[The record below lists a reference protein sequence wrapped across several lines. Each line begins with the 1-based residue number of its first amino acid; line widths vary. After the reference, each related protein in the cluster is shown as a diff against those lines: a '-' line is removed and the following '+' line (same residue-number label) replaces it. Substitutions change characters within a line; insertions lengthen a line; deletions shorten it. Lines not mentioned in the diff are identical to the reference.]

1 MLEVHIITN
10 RPELDR
16 FLRYWEEVQVS
27 VPTIIRVLMLDYE
40 EQEFEL
46 QDRLRVVFHKQRTF
60 PKTTFMN
67 QAWARN
73 ELLTYLDDNTWY
85 VLFFDDWQRPSGDL
99 LEEHL
104 KYLRLGYG
112 VCGRKVDCDKDGF
125 NCEDDKRN
133 RGVLRVV
140 DYGMFWTANA
150 SAPRE
155 YIEKVNGFD
164 NRYNGGTG
172 GEDYDLALR
181 MSRLGLKFVYNPEA
195 VSYHYNHD
203 HLGPRR
209 PSHDLS
215 EFKYLPE
222 YGHYGSWGKMDSEQ
236 FEFWWDGPI
245 KYFRCRKCGAIGIVD
260 SIQVY
265 QYNLRNNV
273 IEAEHGVREV
283 LDARRG

>member
-1 MLEVHIITN
+1 MHIITN

-16 FLRYWEEVQVS
+16 FLRYWEDVKVPA
-27 VPTIIRVLMLDYE
+27 PTIIRVLMLDYE

-46 QDRLRVVFHKQRTF
+46 QDGLRVVLHKQQTF

-73 ELLTYLDDNTWY
+73 ELLTYLDDTSRF
-85 VLFFDDWQRPSGDL
+85 VLFFDDWQRPSERL

-104 KYLRLGYG
+104 KYLKLGYG
-112 VCGRKVDCDKDGF
+112 VCGRKIDCDKDGF

-133 RGVLRVV
+133 RGILRVA

-150 SAPRE
+150 SAPCE
-155 YIEKVNGFD
+155 HIERVNGFD

-195 VSYHYNHD
+195 ISYHHNHD
-203 HLGPRR
+203 HLSPQR

-222 YGHYGSWGKMDSEQ
+222 YRHYGDWQRMDSEQ
-236 FEFWWDGPI
+236 YEFWWDGPV
-245 KYFRCRKCGAIGIVD
+245 KYFRCRKCGAVGIVD

-265 QYNLRNNV
+265 QYNLRHNV
-273 IEAEHGVREV
+273 IEVEHGLKEV